1 MVPAKLLTKMLEHKY
16 RFHGYGSLRF
26 AYRNGRTV
34 RSRHMSLRFNNNPTR
49 VHSRAAVVVAKK
61 VIKAAPKRNR
71 IRRRVYEV
79 IRQYWP
85 AITAHHDLVFTV
97 HSAELLLLPH
107 NELQE
112 ELQHLLASAGLLDKA
127 SETTSEK
134 N

>member
-1 MVPAKLLTKMLEHKY
+1 MIENKY
-16 RFHGYGSLRF
+16 RFHGYGSLRY

-71 IRRRVYEV
+71 IRRRVYEIV
-79 IRQYWP
+79 RTQWQQ
-85 AITAHHDLVFTV
+85 ITAHHDLVFTV
-97 HSAELLLLPH
+97 HSAEVLTLPH
-107 NELQE
+107 LELQDE
-112 ELQHLLASAGLLDKA
+112 IQHLLRSAQLFNQPSD
-127 SETTSEK
+127 TTSEK